1 MPAAALIGAVVG
13 FWQGAFKQV
22 ANMVGVA
29 AGVVLAILFHKEA
42 AAFVEFLTGV
52 TGSAAATLAV
62 LVLVIGVPI
71 VLGVLAALLT
81 KLFKAV
87 RLNFLNRLAGALIG
101 GLCYGLL
108 ALFARY
114 VIDTFASQTWLTNW

>member
-1 MPAAALIGAVVG
+1 MEHLVPAAALIGAVVG

-22 ANMVGVA
+22 AGMVGMA
-29 AGVVLAILFHKEA
+29 AGVVLACMFHKEA
-42 AAFVEFLTGV
+42 AAFVEFLTGI
-52 TGSAAATLAV
+52 TGPAAATLAV

-71 VLGVLAALLT
+71 LLGVLAALLT
-81 KLFKAV
+81 RLFKAV

-101 GLCYGLL
+101 AVCYGLL

-114 VIDTFASQTWLTNW
+114 VMDLLSL